1 MKVDIWSDVR
11 CPFCYIGKHKFEKAL
26 QEFPQKEHI
35 EVVWHSF
42 ELDPYIRTDAEKSI
56 YDHLAENKGI
66 SRQQA
71 EQMVSYSTRMAGE
84 VGLKFNQERSVVAN
98 SFNAHRLIQFAKTK
112 GLGDEVEERLFKAY
126 FEEGKNIDDKEALAQ
141 IGVAIGLDKKEWEDL
156 WSSDAFEKE
165 VREDESAAQRIGIHG
180 VPFFVFDQKYAVSG
194 AQSPEVFS
202 EALEQ
207 SWSEYEKKQNL
218 VILEEGKSCS
228 ADGNCDL

>member
-26 QEFPQKEHI
+26 QKFPQKDRI

-42 ELDPYIRTDAEKSI
+42 ELDPYIKTDAGKSI

-71 EQMVSYSTRMAGE
+71 EQMVTYSTRIAE
-84 VGLKFNQERSVVAN
+84 EAGLKFNQERSVVAN

-112 GLGDEVEERLFKAY
+112 GLGDKAEEELFKAY
-126 FEEGKNIDDKEALAQ
+126 FEGGKNIDDQATLAQ
-141 IGVAIGLDKKEWEDL
+141 IGVSIGLDNKEL
-156 WSSDAFEKE
+156 AGVLSSGIFEKE
-165 VREDESAAQRIGIHG
+165 VREDEDEAQRIGIHG
-180 VPFFVFDQKYAVSG
+180 VPFFIFDQKYAVSG

-202 EALEQ
+202 GALEQ
-207 SWSEYEKKQNL
+207 SWNEYEKSQNL
-218 VILEEGKSCS
+218 VILEEGKSCTV
-228 ADGNCDL
+228 DGNCD

>member
-26 QEFPQKEHI
+26 QKFPQKDRI

-42 ELDPYIRTDAEKSI
+42 ELDPYIKTDAGKSI

-71 EQMVSYSTRMAGE
+71 EQMVTYSTRIAE
-84 VGLKFNQERSVVAN
+84 EAGLKFNQERSVVAN

-112 GLGDEVEERLFKAY
+112 GLGDKAEEELFKAY
-126 FEEGKNIDDKEALAQ
+126 FEGGKNIDDQATLAQ
-141 IGVAIGLDKKEWEDL
+141 IGVSIGLDNKVL
-156 WSSDAFEKE
+156 AGVLSSGIFEKE
-165 VREDESAAQRIGIHG
+165 VREDEDEAQRIGIHG
-180 VPFFVFDQKYAVSG
+180 VPFFIFDQKYAVSG

-202 EALEQ
+202 GALEQ
-207 SWSEYEKKQNL
+207 SWNEYEKSQNL
-218 VILEEGKSCS
+218 VILEEGKSCTV
-228 ADGNCDL
+228 DGNCD